1 MLGEPEMEDVVSRW
15 KLKVLVFAI
24 VASIASF
31 FFTINEFLYLVN
43 SREATATISK
53 TYPAVTRGRFGSA
66 KSQKLAIE
74 YEFVD
79 ADGLRRSGRDDV
91 RGDWPI
97 PSDGKVKVR
106 YRPGEDGACRLAG
119 RVNWGA
125 ILIFIVCLGVVGFL
139 GFRVIRE
146 ANQAYAPRGGKR
158 SK

>member
-1 MLGEPEMEDVVSRW
+1 MEDFISRW
-15 KLKVLVFAI
+15 KLKMFIFAI

-43 SREATATISK
+43 SREATATVSK
-53 TYPAVTRGRFGSA
+53 TYPAASHGRYGSGG
-66 KSQKLAIE
+66 SRLAVE

-79 ADGLRRSGRDDV
+79 ADGRRRSGRDDV
-91 RGDWPI
+91 REDWPI
-97 PSDGKVKVR
+97 PSDGKIKVR

-125 ILIFIVCLGVVGFL
+125 ILIFFVCLGTVGYF
-139 GFRVIRE
+139 GFRLIRE
-146 ANQAYAPRGGKR
+146 ANQAYAPRGGKK